1 MATAEE
7 WTNFV
12 GGNLPTDMAK
22 VYIYKTEL
30 AEGEFLRKLAG
41 ECISGM
47 ILVLN
52 PNNDEVNEP
61 IVLTNSQPHTNAERW
76 TLVKEFDNV
85 SKLDLTMVDEV
96 EPEMPAHEDPQWEGE
111 GEAYSY

>member
-47 ILVLN
+47 ILILN

-61 IVLTNSQPHTNAERW
+61 IVLTNAQPHTNAERW
-76 TLVKEFDNV
+76 TLVKELDNV
-85 SKLDLTMVDEV
+85 SKLNLTMVDEI
-96 EPEMPAHEDPQWEGE
+96 EPEMPAHEDPNWEGE